1 MSNTTFTLC
10 VWAEV
15 PGRPGY
21 FDCLHCKLP
30 LGHPRGQRGPREY
43 PAKVRRECRP
53 GGVPASR
60 EQPRVVSTG
69 PVRRYLSAREKWI
82 AAGRPLRNA
91 EDRATLFAI
100 CEACPE
106 YQPLPVVEG
115 GRCKVCKCGIAQERD
130 TLNKIAWATEECPRG
145 KWPKADKRHP
155 DPDDGRAG

>member
-1 MSNTTFTLC
+1 MSATTFQLC

-21 FDCLHCKLP
+21 YDCLHCKLP
-30 LGHPRGQRGPREY
+30 LGHPRGQRAPRPY
-43 PAKVRRECRP
+43 PEKVRRECKP
-53 GGVPASR
+53 PSPAVKR
-60 EQPRVVSTG
+60 QQKAVIAAN
-69 PVRRYLSAREKWI
+69 PVRRYLTARDKWI
-82 AAGRPLRNA
+82 AAGKPLRDAA
-91 EDRATLFAI
+91 ERRTLFAI

-115 GRCKVCKCGIAQERD
+115 GRCKACSCGIARERD

-145 KWPKADKRHP
+145 RWPINKRHP